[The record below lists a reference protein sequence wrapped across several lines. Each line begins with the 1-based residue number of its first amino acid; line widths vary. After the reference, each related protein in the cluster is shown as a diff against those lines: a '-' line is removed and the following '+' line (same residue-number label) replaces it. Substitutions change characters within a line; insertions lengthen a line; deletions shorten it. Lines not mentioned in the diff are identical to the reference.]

1 MAPSP
6 SALSYIQRSCGIRAG
21 GQSLGHFFMLDFSTH
36 THQDTAAHSL
46 CPPPP
51 PTSLWVFPYGKP
63 GLAGKRPLN
72 APLLGYGVKYEWVT
86 YFPSQNISE
95 TQSITGHP

>member
-1 MAPSP
+1 
-6 SALSYIQRSCGIRAG
+6 
-21 GQSLGHFFMLDFSTH
+21 MLDFSTH

-72 APLLGYGVKYEWVT
+72 TPLLGYGVKYEWVT